1 MMEPQK
7 QKTEVKIYT
16 IHSQK
21 GGVGKTSV
29 ALAKA
34 GWVALKEDKKT
45 LIIDG
50 DITGTSLVDIFS
62 KEKNNVRYLNELL
75 LSDPLV
81 FRQYKKEPERVGSD
95 FCIPIAKHKKIFFMP
110 SSSIFEDLKIIVALI
125 SQEER
130 LHFFRSR
137 MRDILELLA
146 QNNFETLIIDTPPG
160 LYGMSQ
166 AMREIKFNEIEKY
179 KFKKHSIFVT
189 SPDRPDYRALFSTL
203 SQIYVAIN
211 KEVREEWLKANSI
224 LFNKFSAAGSRNPA
238 FKLTEILSD
247 LKSLQEKR
255 KVDEKILDKLKDT
268 ASLAEEFDIE
278 QILETVNHLINSPE
292 SREHPT
298 PFQKWCLEIEKI

>member
-1 MMEPQK
+1 MMESQE

-34 GWVALKEDKKT
+34 GWVALKEDKRT

-50 DITGTSLVDIFS
+50 DITGTSLVDIFG
-62 KEKNNVRYLNELL
+62 KENNNVRYLNDLL
-75 LSDPLV
+75 LSDPIA
-81 FRQYKKEPERVGSD
+81 FRQYKKEPSRVEAD
-95 FCIPIAKHKKIFFMP
+95 FCIPIVKHKKIFFMP
-110 SSSIFEDLKIIVALI
+110 SSSMFENIKIIVSLI
-125 SQEER
+125 SQEDK
-130 LHFFRSR
+130 LHFFQSR

-146 QNNFETLIIDTPPG
+146 QNNFDTLIIDTPPG

-189 SPDRPDYRALFSTL
+189 SPDRPDYRALFSAL
-203 SQIYVAIN
+203 SQIYLDIK
-211 KEVREEWLKANSI
+211 KEAREEWLKANSI
-224 LFNKFSAAGSRNPA
+224 VFNKFSTTGSRDPA

-268 ASLAEEFDIE
+268 ASLAAEFDIE
-278 QILETVNHLINSPE
+278 QILETVNHLINSPD

>member
-1 MMEPQK
+1 MMESQE

-34 GWVALKEDKKT
+34 GWVALKEDKRT

-50 DITGTSLVDIFS
+50 DITGTSLVDIFI
-62 KEKNNVRYLNELL
+62 KGKNSVRYFNELL

-81 FRQYKKEPERVGSD
+81 FRQYEKEPKRVETD
-95 FCIPIAKHKKIFFMP
+95 FCMPVDNHKKIFFMP

-137 MRDILELLA
+137 MRDILELLV
-146 QNNFETLIIDTPPG
+146 QNNFEMLIIDTPPG

-166 AMREIKFNEIEKY
+166 AMREIKFNEIRKY
-179 KFKKHSIFVT
+179 KFKKQSIFVT
-189 SPDRPDYRALFSTL
+189 SPDKPDYRALFSTL
-203 SQIYVAIN
+203 SQIYLTIREEA
-211 KEVREEWLKANSI
+211 REEWLKMNSI
-224 LFNKFSAAGSRNPA
+224 IFNKFSSAGAEPA

-255 KVDEKILDKLKDT
+255 KVEEKILDKIKDT
-268 ASLAEEFDIE
+268 ASLAAEFDIE
-278 QILETVNHLINSPE
+278 QILETVNHLINSPD